1 VTLST
6 GTRLGP
12 YEILA
17 PIGAG
22 GMGEVYKARDERL
35 KRDVAVKVLPAELAA
50 DPERRTRFEREARAA
65 SALSH
70 PNILTIYD
78 IGTANQTVYIAMELI
93 EGGTLKDLTAS
104 GPLATRKLLE
114 LATQIAEGL
123 SAAHAAG
130 IVHRDLKPANV
141 MVSKHGYAK
150 ILDFGLAK
158 LVTPES
164 DEVSGLQTAA
174 GDATRPGMVMGTVG
188 YMSPEQAAGR
198 PTDFRSDQFSFGS
211 ILYEMATGKRAF
223 ERGTTAETLTAII
236 REEPEPVSQ
245 LNARIPAPVR
255 WIVERCL
262 SKDPEDRF
270 GTTKDLAKDL
280 GNVRDHLSEAS
291 VSSTTDQTS
300 AAAAAVR
307 GDRKM
312 WPWLLGAAA
321 LAAAVGFAAFATGR
335 KSGRIEPPSFRELT
349 FQRGEI
355 YSARFAPDGQT
366 ILYAAAWEG
375 RPVEIFV
382 SRLDSPEARPFGLKA
397 ADLFG
402 ISSSGEMAVSLNRRF
417 AGPFERTGTL
427 ARIGITGG
435 GTPREVLE
443 DVLWADWGPDGKSF
457 AVVRVAG
464 PRNRLEYP
472 IGTVLYET
480 EGWISNPRISPKGD
494 AVAFLD
500 HPTIGDDGGAVV
512 LVDRARKK
520 TTLASDFSTEGGLAW
535 SPAGDEIWFT
545 AAETGGNR
553 ALFAVTPSGKRRVLV
568 RVTGNLTLQDVSR
581 DGRALIAHDALRS
594 GILGASPADKQERD
608 LSWLDWSSVQDIAR
622 DGSFFVFVES
632 GEGGGA
638 GYSAYLRRTDGSPPV
653 RLGSGAP
660 RSISPDGRWVLTIQ
674 TPSSKPQVAL
684 LPAGAGEPRVM
695 PAGGLSVQ
703 AATWFPDGKRILLT
717 ASEGVGGATRLYI
730 LDGPDGKPRALSPPG
745 YRALARAVS
754 PDGKQATVAGPDR
767 RRYLYPVDGGEPVP
781 IVGLEPDEDP
791 IGWTADGHFLYVF
804 RRGEYPGKVY
814 RLDAASGKREL
825 WKELTPPD
833 PAGISSLSPP
843 AVAADGRTYVY
854 SYNRILSDLFLAEG
868 IK

>member
-1 VTLST
+1 
-6 GTRLGP
+6 
-12 YEILA
+12 
-17 PIGAG
+17 
-22 GMGEVYKARDERL
+22 
-35 KRDVAVKVLPAELAA
+35 
-50 DPERRTRFEREARAA
+50 
-65 SALSH
+65 
-70 PNILTIYD
+70 
-78 IGTANQTVYIAMELI
+78 MELV

-104 GPLATRKLLE
+104 GPVPTRKFLE

-123 SAAHAAG
+123 AAAHAAG

-141 MVSKHGYAK
+141 MVSKHGHAK

-158 LVTPES
+158 LMTPE
-164 DEVSGLQTAA
+164 DQEVSGLQTAA
-174 GDATRPGMVMGTVG
+174 GDLTRPGMVMGTAG

-211 ILYEMATGKRAF
+211 MLYEMATGKRAF

-255 WIVERCL
+255 WLVERCL

-270 GTTKDLAKDL
+270 GTTKDLARDL
-280 GNVRDHLSEAS
+280 AAIRDHLSEAPAS
-291 VSSTTDQTS
+291 AEVTGQQPV
-300 AAAAAVR
+300 AAAAKSR
-307 GDRKM
+307 R
-312 WPWLLGAAA
+312 LLVPLLVAATV
-321 LAAAVGFAAFATGR
+321 LAAAVGIAAFAAGR

-382 SRLDSPEARPFGLKA
+382 SRLDSPEARPFGLKS

-402 ISSSGEMAVSLNRRF
+402 VSSSGEMAVSLGRRF
-417 AGPFERTGTL
+417 GGPFLRTGTL

-443 DVLWADWGPDGKSF
+443 DVNWADWGPDGKSF
-457 AVVRVAG
+457 AVVRAAG

-472 IGTVLYET
+472 IGTALYET

-494 AVAFLD
+494 AIAFLD
-500 HPTIGDDGGAVV
+500 HPTIGDDGGSVA
-512 LVDRARKK
+512 LVDRAGKKK
-520 TTLASDFSTEGGLAW
+520 TLAGDFSTEGGLAW
-535 SPAGDEIWFT
+535 SPDGSEIWFT
-545 AAETGGNR
+545 AAESGGNR
-553 ALFAVTPSGKRRVLV
+553 ALFAVTPSGARRVLV

-581 DGRALIAHDALRS
+581 DGRALISHDALRS
-594 GILGASPADKQERD
+594 GILGSSPTDKQERD
-608 LSWLDWSSVQDIAR
+608 LSWLDWSSVQDIAA
-622 DGSFFVFVES
+622 DGTFFVFVES
-632 GEGGGA
+632 GEGGGP
-638 GYSAYLRRTDGSPPV
+638 GYSAYLRQMDGSPPV

-674 TPSSKPQVAL
+674 TPSSKPQLSL
-684 LPAGAGEPRVM
+684 LPTGAGEPRVV
-695 PAGGLSVQ
+695 PAGGLVVQ
-703 AATWFPDGKRILLT
+703 AAAWFPDGKRILLSASDT
-717 ASEGVGGATRLYI
+717 AGGASRLH
-730 LDGPDGKPRALSPPG
+730 LLENPDAKPRALSPPG
-745 YRALARAVS
+745 YRALSRSVS
-754 PDGKQATVAGPDR
+754 PDGKLATVVGPDR
-767 RRYLYPVDGGEPVP
+767 RRYLYPLGGGEPVP
-781 IVGLEPDEDP
+781 IAGLEPGEDP
-791 IGWTADGHFLYVF
+791 VGWTADGRSLYVF

-814 RLDAASGKREL
+814 RLDAATGKREL

-843 AVAADGRTYVY
+843 AVATDGKTYVY

-868 IK
+868 VK